1 MQKSTAINT
10 TIDMLYYTRNGGE
23 TIKGIYIHLSFIMTV
38 SVKKP
43 QVDMYLKISVF
54 QIYEYQVW
62 RCLYLAEWKSIS
74 VGDQDWF

>member
-1 MQKSTAINT
+1 
-10 TIDMLYYTRNGGE
+10 
-23 TIKGIYIHLSFIMTV
+23 
-38 SVKKP
+38 
-43 QVDMYLKISVF
+43 MYLKTSVF